1 MSLFG
6 IPKWVRSHLFDN
18 NNYVDLSHTE
28 IESIKK
34 RIEAFKHPQPDVS
47 IVIPVWNEQDSIFR
61 TLSSLSAN
69 ITDYKVEL
77 IVINNNSSDQSQKVL
92 DELGVINYYEPAQGI
107 HYARQLGLEKARGTY
122 QLCADAD
129 TIYPPK
135 WIDLMVAPMKNN
147 EGTTGV
153 YGRYSFIPPEGNSRL
168 GLWFYELIT
177 SVIIRIRQRKRQYL
191 NVYGFNMGLVTS
203 IGLETGG
210 FKTITNRQ
218 YAKMVGSDFVNDSED
233 GRMARNLL
241 TKGRIELV
249 DNPKARV
256 FTSPRRLMDDGSIWK
271 AFLNRVKVQLRIFK
285 EFA

>member
-6 IPKWVRSHLFDN
+6 LPEWVRSHLYEHK
-18 NNYVDLSHTE
+18 NYADLSFTE

-34 RIEAFKHPQPDVS
+34 RISIFRNPDPDVS

-69 ITDYKVEL
+69 ITDYKVEI
-77 IVINNNSSDQSQKVL
+77 IVINNNSSDRSQEVL
-92 DELGVINYYEPAQGI
+92 DLLGVISYFEPKQGI
-107 HYARQLGLEKARGTY
+107 HYARQLGLEKAKGTY

-129 TIYPPK
+129 TIYPHK
-135 WIDLMVAPMKNN
+135 WIDLMVAPMKNTK
-147 EGTTGV
+147 GVTGV
-153 YGRYSFIPPEGNSRL
+153 YGRYSFIPPKGNGRL

-177 SVIIRIRQRKRQYL
+177 AAIIRIRQRKRQYL
-191 NVYGFNMGLVTS
+191 NVYGFNMGLITK

-210 FKTITNRQ
+210 FKTITKRQ
-218 YAKMVGSDFVNDSED
+218 YGSMVGSDFVNDSED

-241 TKGRIELV
+241 TKGRIALV
-249 DNPKARV
+249 TDAKARV
-256 FTSPRRLMDDGSIWK
+256 FTSSRRLMDDGSIWK
-271 AFLNRVKVQLRIFK
+271 AFMNRVRVQLRIFK